1 MKFDFNVIW
10 SIVAGLVICIPVV
23 VKLVNVTK
31 EAIRNKNWYYIVKAV
46 SELMQDAE
54 QLILH
59 GADKKK
65 YVLSMLESLVAQID
79 YQITDSDW
87 QRISEMID
95 ELATMSKIVNS
106 GTSIQQTETEI
117 KE

>member
-1 MKFDFNVIW
+1 MKFDFDIIW
-10 SIVAGLVICIPVV
+10 SIVAGLIVCIPLV

-46 SELMQDAE
+46 SQLMQDAE
-54 QLILH
+54 ELILS

-65 YVLSMLESLVAQID
+65 YVLSMLETVMKQID
-79 YQITDSDW
+79 YEITEADW

-95 ELATMSKIVNS
+95 ELVAMSKIVNADENKEDS
-106 GTSIQQTETEI
+106 GSV
-117 KE
+117 